1 MGLIEAVVALGVFS
15 LMSLLLSTTLIQ
27 SFAAWNRASSRQAAD
42 HSLYKAQNSL
52 SRDLTLGAPDLL
64 GTQVALSTL
73 GSPDGDAVWFLSFI
87 DPATEL
93 PVYETGLGSA
103 GMGEPRWQRNILYYS
118 VVPANHD
125 SYAGQ
130 ACAGGLAPD
139 GYEDHCPHKVLVRK
153 VINGPDDSEG
163 RELLLGSVA
172 GYLDRPS
179 GLDVSAMGGP
189 GVEDVKIISRDILG
203 FRVTNNSPEV
213 VVDLRANAILETRKL
228 MHVGYHPLSRV
239 PTTLQRIFSVY
250 PKNPG
255 QAPP

>member
-1 MGLIEAVVALGVFS
+1 MGIIEAVVALGVFS
-15 LMSLLLSTTLIQ
+15 LISLLLSTTLIQ
-27 SFAAWNRASSRQAAD
+27 SFAAWNRASSRQIAD

-52 SRDLTLGAPDLL
+52 SRDLTLTAPDRL

-103 GMGEPRWQRNILYYS
+103 GMGEPRWQRNILYYL

-130 ACAGGLAPD
+130 ACAGGPGPD

-153 VINGPDDSEG
+153 LINGPDDPEG
-163 RELLLGSVA
+163 RELLLGSA
-172 GYLDRPS
+172 ASYLDRPA

-189 GVEDVKIISRDILG
+189 GVEEVRIVSRDLLG
-203 FRVTNNSPEV
+203 FRVTNNNPEV

-228 MHVGYHPLSRV
+228 MHVGYHPLSRS
-239 PTTLQRIFSVY
+239 PTTLQRIFSVF
-250 PKNPG
+250 PKNAS
-255 QAPP
+255 QAAP